1 MKDKLGEGSFGVVY
15 LASRKS
21 KIKTVLLPRIAE
33 RDIKT
38 LNDKQLFTAG
48 TPAELKGV
56 P

>member
-21 KIKTVLLPRIAE
+21 KVKTLLPKIAE

-38 LNDKQLFTAG
+38 LNDKLLFTAG
-48 TPAELKGV
+48 TPAEFKGV

>member
-21 KIKTVLLPRIAE
+21 KVKTLLPRIQD

-48 TPAELKGV
+48 KGI